1 VLLLHV
7 DNYKPGALHRLPLN
21 TSQWDISL
29 NSRPSHPLLYQIFV
43 SGAHVGPE
51 TEISRYKPLLSYPH
65 IIDVYCV
72 IYYP

>member
-7 DNYKPGALHRLPLN
+7 DNYKPGALPS

-43 SGAHVGPE
+43 SGAHVGSE
-51 TEISRYKPLLSYPH
+51 TEISRYKTLLSYPH

-72 IYYP
+72 ICYP